1 MPCMMHHVI
10 TSRFIRDRD
19 PSFAAWLMA
28 RPSCGEVKVQQ
39 NLSSGLAPQ
48 SEAYCTYLG
57 TTCSTVV
64 TVVDLHA
71 RFFFRFFLLMSKKGV
86 PSLPSRGRVNLCL
99 PVHVAYSTLRV
110 VVGAAERSE
119 SSESSRLSGALW
131 SSLFGK
137 FSSAPCD
144 AFAPLHLSLAR

>member
-1 MPCMMHHVI
+1 MHDASRDNIAIYSRSRPFVCSVVDGQTFLWRGQGPAKPLEWPRSAKRSVRTVR
-10 TSRFIRDRD
+10 TS
-19 PSFAAWLMA
+19 
-28 RPSCGEVKVQQ
+28 
-39 NLSSGLAPQ
+39 
-48 SEAYCTYLG
+48 
-57 TTCSTVV
+57 